1 MPPCTRPG
9 GHLSPPTTRLSRKG
23 SPSDRSDRSDQSAD
37 SSEKGCTSSSL
48 RSDGG
53 SKPAR
58 KRASKPKVR
67 TGCISCKR
75 RHVKCDEGKP
85 SCAECERLGLMCEGY
100 APPKVKRTAVRTER
114 LLLPKLAP
122 PTQTASPASTPALR
136 PADEHASILPMPCF
150 GFEFDDDDRWYFAL
164 FRDQVALE
172 LSPYHQSHFWTRT
185 SLRDSMV
192 NKCVRHSILSI
203 GAFARALMELR
214 EEYPWNTNMSCPWWP
229 PTVLNRHHQAAL
241 VHQAKALSHLR
252 SYIEMYGID
261 SHLTMTTTLLFIV
274 FENMQG
280 NYHSSGN
287 LIRSGIK
294 VLTNMRSLD
303 SGGREHSLRH
313 RRHHYLTAPRD
324 EFNEMADMYTRH
336 SVTYAYIPFSHG
348 KLAYHLLFTDDA
360 DADADNDGE
369 IGESYFAAPYAL
381 PAPRTLEQARRT
393 WDYLSPLLANFHSKA
408 VWHNLYPDYEVDVG
422 ALRREQATHLA
433 RLSELGRALDSL
445 HAENHHH
452 QQQQQQQHDLGLE
465 LLRLHHTL
473 ATAFASC
480 CLDPTEEAYD
490 GFLPQFEDCLRRG
503 RAFVEA
509 AVPRKVGFSNEAGIL
524 VMLAFVGF
532 KCRVRR
538 VRLEVLELL
547 GRYSWREGSWDS
559 TSLANAVTGLM
570 KLEGQLPSDDAGAR
584 EATTA
589 TTTVAAAASRLV
601 SDTAMVAE
609 MVPPAGARYTW
620 TNMFW
625 DFENRHMIVEYTK
638 LLPNEFGEFDKVRCM
653 MGA

>member
-9 GHLSPPTTRLSRKG
+9 GHLSPPTTRSSRKG

-37 SSEKGCTSSSL
+37 SSEKGCISSSQ

-53 SKPAR
+53 SKLTR

-100 APPKVKRTAVRTER
+100 APPKVKRIAVRTER

-122 PTQTASPASTPALR
+122 PTQIASPASTPALR
-136 PADEHASILPMPCF
+136 PADGHASILPMPSF

-185 SLRDSMV
+185 SLRDSMD
-192 NKCVRHSILSI
+192 NKCIRHSILSI

-214 EEYPWNTNMSCPWWP
+214 EEHPWNTNMSRPWWP

-252 SYIEMYGID
+252 SYIHMYGVA
-261 SHLTMTTTLLFIV
+261 SRLTMTATLLFIV

-303 SGGREHSLRH
+303 CGGGREYSLRH

-336 SVTYAYIPFSHG
+336 SITYAYIPFSHG
-348 KLAYHLLFTDDA
+348 KLAYHLLFADDA
-360 DADADNDGE
+360 DDADDAAAAEASE
-369 IGESYFAAPYAL
+369 IDEFYFAAPYAL
-381 PAPRTLEQARRT
+381 EMPRTPEQARRT

-408 VWHNLYPDYEVDVG
+408 VWHNLYPDYDIDVD

-433 RLSELGRALDSL
+433 QLRELGHALDAL
-445 HAENHHH
+445 HAEHHH
-452 QQQQQQQHDLGLE
+452 HHGLGLE
-465 LLRLHHTL
+465 LLRLHHAL
-473 ATAFASC
+473 ATAFVSC
-480 CLDPTEEAYD
+480 CLDPAEEAYD

-503 RAFVEA
+503 RAFIEA
-509 AVPRKVGFSNEAGIL
+509 MASTATAPPPRKVGFSNEAGIL

-570 KLEGQLPSDDAGAR
+570 RLEGQLPSGSDDDA
-584 EATTA
+584 EALD
-589 TTTVAAAASRLV
+589 AAAEA
-601 SDTAMVAE
+601 
-609 MVPPAGARYTW
+609 VPPAAARYTW
-620 TNMFW
+620 ANMFW
-625 DFENRHMIVEYTK
+625 DFENRRMIVEYTK
-638 LLPNEFGEFDKVRCM
+638 LLPNEFGEFDRVRCV